1 MTRRPGAVAEAV
13 TDVETGT
20 VTDVETGTVT
30 DAVTG
35 ADAVTDARAVPD
47 AGTGAEPQ
55 ADAAAPAPAATPL
68 TVAPA
73 RPSAVAP
80 GTPPALFTLG
90 EAMAMAAATG
100 PGPFATGAPLRLGWA
115 GAEAT
120 VAIGVSRLGHRAAWT
135 GRVGEDAA
143 GEMVLA
149 GLRAEGV
156 DVEGARREP
165 AVPTGLMLRER
176 RTADR
181 LRVTYYR
188 ASLAGSRLAPED
200 LDEDRLAGARIL
212 HVTGITP
219 ALGPTARAA
228 VERAVR
234 VARAAGVTVSFDVN
248 HRERLWSRAE
258 AAEVLA
264 RLLPFTDIVFA
275 GPEEAALFVPDG
287 EPAEAARALTRLGP
301 GQAVLKLGAQGAL
314 VVADG
319 VTHVQRAVPV
329 TAVDPVGAGD
339 AFVSGYLAAVLD
351 GSPVPERLRLAALC
365 GAFAVSVPGD
375 WEGLPRRAELDLLA
389 AQDIS
394 R

>member
-1 MTRRPGAVAEAV
+1 MTRPPG
-13 TDVETGT
+13 TGT
-20 VTDVETGTVT
+20 PPHAST
-30 DAVTG
+30 
-35 ADAVTDARAVPD
+35 
-47 AGTGAEPQ
+47 EPQ
-55 ADAAAPAPAATPL
+55 AATSAPASAPAPATPVP
-68 TVAPA
+68 VAP
-73 RPSAVAP
+73 
-80 GTPPALFTLG
+80 PPALFTLG
-90 EAMAMAAATG
+90 EAMAVAAAIQ
-100 PGPFATGAPLRLGWA
+100 PGPLATGAPLRLGWA

-135 GRVGEDAA
+135 GRTGEDAA
-143 GEMVLA
+143 GAMVLA

-156 DVEGARREP
+156 DVSGARTEP

-188 ASLAGSRLAPED
+188 AGLAGSRLAPGD
-200 LDEDRLAGARIL
+200 LDEVRLAGSRIL

-219 ALGPTARAA
+219 ALSATARAA
-228 VERAVR
+228 VERAVV

-258 AAEVLA
+258 AAEVLG
-264 RLLPFTDIVFA
+264 RLLPYADIVFA
-275 GPEEAALFVPDG
+275 GPEEATLFVPEDQ
-287 EPAEAARALTRLGP
+287 PDRMARALTRFGP
-301 GQAVLKLGAQGAL
+301 GQAVLKLGARGAL
-314 VVADG
+314 VVAGDE
-319 VTHVQRAVPV
+319 VHVQDAVPV

-351 GSPVPERLRLAALC
+351 GSPVRERLRLATLC

-375 WEGLPRRAELDLLA
+375 WEGLPRRAELALLG